1 MNDDEPQQAQRK
13 PLECHQCK
21 STAGAREYELV
32 EPRGPGME
40 PYRVCA
46 ILCAVHAVEHEEHFK
61 QLRAKKRQQPT
72 TEAP

>member
-1 MNDDEPQQAQRK
+1 MNDDDPQLQRK

-21 STAGAREYELV
+21 STAGAREYDLV

-46 ILCAVHAVEHEEHFK
+46 ILCAVHAVEHEEHFR
-61 QLRAKKRQQPT
+61 QLRARKAAATT
-72 TEAP
+72 TEAS